1 MPTFIGT
8 KIPLY
13 NNNNNNIN
21 NNFISDFNFQRL
33 KYCVAGYY
41 YVDSGSSYVSC
52 NDTAFPSFTLVMDTT
67 GSMLSYLNNFQDIV
81 RTFST
86 RLAAS
91 SANVTRQYTLMQFND
106 PSVGP
111 LKVTCS
117 PTEFLNGLSF
127 LYAHDGGDCPEYA
140 MVGLLKALEV
150 SPFGSFVVLVT
161 DATAKD
167 SGNTDAVSK
176 IFSLLDSLQVKVFL
190 FAGYC
195 GSINNPDFQIYKDI
209 AARSYGHVFS
219 IYNPS
224 TTIADLLNFF
234 LKIPVNSTSRLLS
247 VDNNVNYVASFSVG
261 SNLTSLIVSVSGS
274 INSLIFYN
282 PFGAVENLTVFSSES
297 WGSLSYLDRPSRG
310 IWTVKVYASSS
321 HSLRIEGYNGNSSR
335 GSDWKWSSNTFC
347 STCNRNATCKKDLVD
362 YTCVCKV
369 GFTGDG
375 FSCYDIDE
383 CTQWPYPCSFYGYC
397 VNTYGSFYCNCPPGY
412 TRNGTSCFDINECL
426 EPGLN
431 NCDAHAVCFNTY
443 GSYSCYCPEG
453 YYGDGYTCEINE
465 CLEDVCGISRECIKI
480 PGSHIC
486 SDPCFNYTT
495 LNEPTRSTSYN
506 NYYYYYGRYDYYLT
520 GWYRFTGSGGTKLAE
535 YCPSVGSCYTRSPMW
550 LKGTHPDPSDGIV
563 NRKICTAD
571 NGVCCGWTSEVKI
584 KSCPGGF
591 YIYRF
596 SPPPVIYS
604 GYCTDPATVPDF
616 CSCADNEECRK
627 VNGRYGCYCKDNGGP
642 SALEDIRPVLS
653 CGTQEIKASFQKCD
667 LEKFHLDIKN
677 IHLINRHCTG
687 FADFNTTNIISVVS
701 ILKSGVCGNELVN
714 NGKYV
719 VLKNTIFLSLD
730 TNSSFGGADVLAIN
744 FSCVYPLDMQLSLD
758 TALKPLANT
767 TTVVMENTGQ
777 LQVSMALFQDSNYI
791 TPYTGSQVTLTSK
804 SNLYIGILLKIS
816 DSSKYAVRMTNC
828 YAAPSI
834 NSSTRYDIIKNSC
847 PSKQDSSINVTQNG
861 ASVNGQFSL
870 RLFGYVKN
878 LDVVYLYCSIHIC
891 DTFCIPICNGARALS
906 AGDSETTD
914 ASLYV
919 GPIYLQDDR
928 TVSSPNIGGGASC
941 MVSSLATILLFLSGT
956 MFFTC

>member
-1 MPTFIGT
+1 M
-8 KIPLY
+8 
-13 NNNNNNIN
+13 
-21 NNFISDFNFQRL
+21 
-33 KYCVAGYY
+33 
-41 YVDSGSSYVSC
+41 
-52 NDTAFPSFTLVMDTT
+52 
-67 GSMLSYLNNFQDIV
+67 V
-81 RTFST
+81 RTIH
-86 RLAAS
+86 
-91 SANVTRQYTLMQFND
+91 V
-106 PSVGP
+106 
-111 LKVTCS
+111 
-117 PTEFLNGLSF
+117 
-127 LYAHDGGDCPEYA
+127 DG
-140 MVGLLKALEV
+140 
-150 SPFGSFVVLVT
+150 
-161 DATAKD
+161 
-167 SGNTDAVSK
+167 
-176 IFSLLDSLQVKVFL
+176 
-190 FAGYC
+190 
-195 GSINNPDFQIYKDI
+195 
-209 AARSYGHVFS
+209 
-219 IYNPS
+219 
-224 TTIADLLNFF
+224 
-234 LKIPVNSTSRLLS
+234 
-247 VDNNVNYVASFSVG
+247 NNVHGGGTFNA
-261 SNLTSLIVSVSGS
+261 T
-274 INSLIFYN
+274 
-282 PFGAVENLTVFSSES
+282 
-297 WGSLSYLDRPSRG
+297 
-310 IWTVKVYASSS
+310 
-321 HSLRIEGYNGNSSR
+321 
-335 GSDWKWSSNTFC
+335 TFC

-642 SALEDIRPVLS
+642 S
-653 CGTQEIKASFQKCD
+653 
-667 LEKFHLDIKN
+667 
-677 IHLINRHCTG
+677 
-687 FADFNTTNIISVVS
+687 
-701 ILKSGVCGNELVN
+701 
-714 NGKYV
+714 
-719 VLKNTIFLSLD
+719 
-730 TNSSFGGADVLAIN
+730 
-744 FSCVYPLDMQLSLD
+744 DMQLSLD

-891 DTFCIPICNGARALS
+891 DTFCIPMIALLAHPTLEEVHTCAWYPS
-906 AGDSETTD
+906 ASINLIKKMVWYKKDSKCLH
-914 ASLYV
+914 SGY
-919 GPIYLQDDR
+919 
-928 TVSSPNIGGGASC
+928 PN
-941 MVSSLATILLFLSGT
+941 LS
-956 MFFTC
+956 F